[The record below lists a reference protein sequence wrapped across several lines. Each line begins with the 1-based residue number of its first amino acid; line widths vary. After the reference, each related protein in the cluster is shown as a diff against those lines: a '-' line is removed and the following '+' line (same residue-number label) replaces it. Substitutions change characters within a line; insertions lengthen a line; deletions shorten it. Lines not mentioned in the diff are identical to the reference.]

1 MILIGEEC
9 GCVNGHVVVQRRHH
23 VNEIVEAVLF
33 EHLVH
38 ELEHLPHVRRN
49 RLGRQVEHQREGL
62 LVEFFE

>member
-23 VNEIVEAVLF
+23 VDEIVEAVLF

-49 RLGRQVEHQREGL
+49 RLGRQVEH
-62 LVEFFE
+62 